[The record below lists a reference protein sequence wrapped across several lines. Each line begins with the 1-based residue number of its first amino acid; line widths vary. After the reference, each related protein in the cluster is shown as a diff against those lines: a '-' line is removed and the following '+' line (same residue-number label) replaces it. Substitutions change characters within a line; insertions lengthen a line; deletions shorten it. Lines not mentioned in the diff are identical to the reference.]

1 MFKWLGKCIKDA
13 NDIDELTKEV
23 KKLENKSNYKAKENG
38 DIEIKAERQSTIGWF
53 YSYKTYF
60 VIPKSDIIFHTENS
74 IVFKDYRYYFNF
86 ESEYFN
92 CCAYKSIENK
102 ENLIEYKE
110 TQIKTYEYFRE
121 DECWKHTKTDIVGVE
136 VVSERTPIEIFKKE
150 YKSKY
155 CLIENEDE
163 LNDYLSSALDCN
175 TWCRMKLYNKMK
187 ELGLGDGFINSFADL
202 VGNDLNK
209 YHAMIDLAGEVS
221 DKDTLMYLYT
231 YKFGK
236 NDKDGHN
243 MLCLNG
249 TVTTTYS
256 AN

>member
-1 MFKWLGKCIKDA
+1 MFGWFKKNKNVEDEQSNKTENVEKPVEKPKEIKIA
-13 NDIDELTKEV
+13 NNYEV
-23 KKLENKSNYKAKENG
+23 KENG
-38 DIEIKAERQSTIGWF
+38 DIEIRAEKQSTIGWF
-53 YSYKTYF
+53 YSYKTDF
-60 VIPKSDIIFHTENS
+60 VIPKSDIVSHTENS

-92 CCAYKSIENK
+92 YVEYKSIENK
-102 ENLIEYKE
+102 DNLIKYKE

-121 DECWKHTKTDIVGVE
+121 DKCWRHTKTDIVGTE
-136 VVSERTPIEIFKKE
+136 KVSERTPIEIFRKDC
-150 YKSKY
+150 KSKY

-202 VGNDLNK
+202 IGNNLEK
-209 YHAMIDLAGEVS
+209 YHAMIDLASEVS

-236 NDKDGHN
+236 
-243 MLCLNG
+243 
-249 TVTTTYS
+249 
-256 AN
+256 